1 MLVNG
6 EKGQTDAHL
15 LVVDD
20 DERIRAL
27 LTKFLAR
34 NGFMVS
40 AARDAAHA
48 RRLIEGLV
56 FDLLIVDVMMPGEDG
71 FSLTRSLR
79 EKIDTPVLL
88 LTARG
93 EAEDRITGFEAGA
106 DDYLPKPFE
115 PRELLLRVSAIL
127 RRAAPAA
134 EKAEPPQTL
143 TLGEV
148 RYDVGRSELWRGD
161 ELVRLTTSESTL
173 MRAFARHANEALS
186 REALVAELGG
196 AGTTQERAVD
206 VQITRLRRKIE
217 ADPRNPRYLQTVRGS
232 GYMLTPD

>member
-1 MLVNG
+1 MSG
-6 EKGQTDAHL
+6 AADPSQTIPHL

-20 DERIRAL
+20 DERIRTL

-71 FSLTRSLR
+71 LELTRALR
-79 EKIDTPVLL
+79 ENVETPVLL

-93 EAEDRITGFEAGA
+93 EAEDRIHGLEAGA

-115 PRELLLRVSAIL
+115 PRELLLRASAIL
-127 RRAAPAA
+127 RRAAPVA
-134 EKAEPPQTL
+134 EKPEPPRTL
-143 TLGEV
+143 TLGDA

-161 ELVRLTTSESTL
+161 ELVRLTTSESAL
-173 MRAFARHANEALS
+173 MRAFARSPNEALS
-186 REALVAELGG
+186 REALVGELGG
-196 AGTTQERAVD
+196 PGSAQERAVD

-217 ADPRNPRYLQTVRGS
+217 GDPRNPRYLQTVRGA